1 MKTNHF
7 SLFVVFVAMLM
18 VGMSTN
24 AQTIPKASDPVCV
37 PIAA

>member
-7 SLFVVFVAMLM
+7 SLFVVFVAMFM
-18 VGMSTN
+18 VGSS
-24 AQTIPKASDPVCV
+24 AKAATLCV